1 MTYLESIAS
10 SVNQL
15 MKENKKF
22 IYLGEDV
29 ISGQKGISDGFYQ
42 KYGKNRVID
51 MPISESAFCGFAVG
65 LAIAGFRPIVEF
77 NFSGLIFVSLDQIY
91 NQASKFKKMTG
102 NIANVPIIYLLPT
115 GTKGGLA
122 CHHSDNPYA
131 ILSHLGIKSYMP
143 TDVDSVK
150 NVFKKIKNLNE
161 PIALF
166 LPVEEFRN
174 KTTNVSTNNF
184 FGFKKLLD
192 SKKKN
197 KNEISIISTGTVQN
211 ICINTLKKFDKFY
224 SEKCSLYSLT
234 DLSFEKKTVNSI
246 SKIKSKKYLIID
258 DSPYKFGV
266 VSQIELILR
275 KSNPND
281 IIIEHVARE
290 DNFIPFAKKFEDRTR
305 PTEKK
310 IKNKILYLA
319 KINL

>member
-1 MTYLESIAS
+1 MTYLASIAS

-15 MKENKKF
+15 MRDNKKF

-42 KYGKNRVID
+42 RYGKNRVID

-102 NIANVPIIYLLPT
+102 NIANIPIIYLLPT

-150 NVFKKIKNLNE
+150 NVFKKVKNLKE
-161 PIALF
+161 PVALF

-174 KTTNVSTNNF
+174 KMTNVSTNSF
-184 FGFKKLLD
+184 FGFKKLLE
-192 SKKKN
+192 SKPKN
-197 KNEISIISTGTVQN
+197 KNEISIICTGTVQN
-211 ICINTLKKFDKFY
+211 ICINSLKTIDKFY
-224 SEKCSLYSLT
+224 SKKCSLYSLT
-234 DLSFEKKTVNSI
+234 DLSLEKKTINLI

-258 DSPYKFGV
+258 DSPYEFGV
-266 VSQIELILR
+266 ASQIELVLR
-275 KSNPND
+275 KLNPYN
-281 IIIEHVARE
+281 IIVENVTRKE
-290 DNFIPFAKKFEDRTR
+290 NFIPFARKLEDNTR

-310 IKNKILYLA
+310 IQNKILYLA
-319 KINL
+319 KID